1 MTWNIRLGGQGRAAA
16 GAPLPAGADPA
27 RLAGVVEVVD
37 GYRPDILAVQELR
50 GFRQGGRLARFAA
63 AVGMRPYLAREC
75 FGQAVA
81 VLVRPPGRVVEAG
94 RVRRPFH
101 HAAQRVVVPTTAG
114 PLRVL
119 TAHLHPYSGTRRLV
133 EARWL
138 AAACRGG
145 PDRQV
150 LLMGD
155 LNTLD
160 PWTEH
165 TGRLTR
171 LPVAYRG
178 RHLRRNGTVDTRAI
192 GVLDR
197 AGLVDLYRHAGQGDP
212 ETAPTRHGG
221 GAEFSGMRLDYLFG
235 SPALAARTRVCRV
248 LRGGATE
255 WASDH
260 YPVVAELDL
269 DAR

>member
-1 MTWNIRLGGQGRAAA
+1 MTWNIRNGGQDRTAGGRAVRP
-16 GAPLPAGADPA
+16 GDDPA

-50 GFRQGGRLARFAA
+50 GFRRDDRMARFAA
-63 AVGMRPYLAREC
+63 AVGMRPYLAREW
-75 FGQAVA
+75 FGQPVA
-81 VLVRPPGRVVEAG
+81 VLVRPPGRVVGAG
-94 RVRRPFH
+94 PLRRPFH
-101 HAAQRVVVPTTAG
+101 HAAQQVVVPTSAG

-119 TAHLHPYSGTRRLV
+119 AAHLHPYSGTRRLV

-160 PWTEH
+160 PWTDH
-165 TGRLTR
+165 AGRLDR
-171 LPVAYRG
+171 LPAAYRG
-178 RHLRRNGTVDTRAI
+178 RHLRRDSTVDTRA
-192 GVLDR
+192 VALLDR

-235 SPALAARTRVCRV
+235 SPALAARTRVCQV
-248 LRGGATE
+248 LRGGAAE

-269 DAR
+269 DLY